1 MIEKNFQLINYGT
14 KLQSLTEH
22 IFQLKNS
29 GTNIRKELIAG
40 ITTFMTMAYILTVN
54 PKILGDAG
62 MNEKAVFTATAL
74 SALIATLVM
83 AFWAKLPFA
92 LAPGLGLNAFFA
104 YTVVLKMGF
113 SWQTALTAVFIEG
126 IIFILLTSFN
136 LREAIINSIP
146 LSLKHAISAGIGL
159 FIAFVGLSYAKII
172 VGDQSTLVTLGDMSN
187 HSVWV
192 GITGIL
198 LIGILL
204 IFKVKGA
211 IIIGILISALI
222 GIPLG
227 ITHLPESIP
236 LSVPPSLKPIF
247 LKFDFK
253 NLLSIEMLIVV
264 FTFLFIDMFDTVGT
278 LVGVC
283 SKASMLDKDGNVPR
297 AKQALYADAIGTT
310 VGACLGTST
319 VTTYVE
325 SAAGVVVGGKTGL
338 TSFFVAVAFAL
349 ALPFS
354 SVFLNIPREAAAPAL
369 IMVGMFMMS
378 PIKKINLEDYAEAIP
393 AFLTIVIMPLTMS
406 ISEGIVFGMLSYVFL
421 KVLTGKWRE
430 VSFIM
435 YILSVFFI
443 LKFLI

>member
-1 MIEKNFQLINYGT
+1 
-14 KLQSLTEH
+14 
-22 IFQLKNS
+22 
-29 GTNIRKELIAG
+29 
-40 ITTFMTMAYILTVN
+40 MTMAYILTVH

-62 MNEKAVFTATAL
+62 MDETAVFTATAL

-92 LAPGLGLNAFFA
+92 LAPGLGLNAFFV
-104 YTVVLKMGF
+104 YTVVLKMGY

-136 LREAIINSIP
+136 LREAIINSVP

-159 FIAFVGLSYAKII
+159 FIAFIGLSYAKII
-172 VGDQSTLVTLGDMSN
+172 VADKDTLVTLGDMSS

-192 GITGIL
+192 GISGIII
-198 LIGILL
+198 IGTLL
-204 IFKVKGA
+204 IFRVKGA
-211 IIIGILISALI
+211 IIIGILISAII

-227 ITHLPESIP
+227 ITPLPESIP
-236 LSVPPSLKPIF
+236 FSVPPSLKPIF

-253 NLLSIEMLIVV
+253 DLLSFNMLIVL

-283 SKASMLDKDGNVPR
+283 SKANMLGKDGSVPR
-297 AKQALYADAIGTT
+297 ARQALYADAIGTT

-325 SAAGVVVGGKTGL
+325 SAAGVAVGGKTGL
-338 TSFFVAVAFAL
+338 TSFFVAVIFAL
-349 ALPFS
+349 ALLFS
-354 SVFLNIPREAAAPAL
+354 PIFLNIPKEAAAPAL
-369 IMVGMFMMS
+369 VMVGLFMMS

-406 ISEGIVFGMLSYVFL
+406 ISEGIVFGMLSYVLL
-421 KVLTGKWRE
+421 KILTGKWKE
-430 VSFIM
+430 VSIIM
-435 YILSVFFI
+435 YILSVFFM
-443 LKFLI
+443 LKFFI